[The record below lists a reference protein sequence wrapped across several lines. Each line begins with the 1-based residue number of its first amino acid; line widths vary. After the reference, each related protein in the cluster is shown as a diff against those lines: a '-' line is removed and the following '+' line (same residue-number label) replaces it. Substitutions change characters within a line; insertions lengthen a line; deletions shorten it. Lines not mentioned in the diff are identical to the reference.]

1 MKNLFTR
8 TLGTLLPALFLMIC
22 LSSESQTTFSNGG
35 ALLQNI
41 GGTSYADCAAD
52 MNSDGY
58 DDVVRVMADGIY
70 IDYQQP
76 GGTFTPAFFPLA
88 IINLPSWSIC
98 AGDIDE
104 NGFMDLLLG
113 SGSAVSFVFASD
125 DGTSFTEDAHP
136 EYIFTQRSTFA
147 DIDNDGELDA
157 FANHDV
163 DQCHPYRNVD
173 GAMVLDHTLI
183 PTLDVGGN
191 YAAIWVDYDNDWDT
205 DLYITKCRGGAV
217 WGDLQ
222 RINLLYKNNGD
233 GTYTESAAEAN
244 LNDGNQSW
252 TTVFED
258 FDNDGDFDAFTC
270 NHASGDVPGGAA
282 NKFNRNNGD
291 GTFTDIISTT
301 GINPLDLGAWNCDAG
316 DFDNNGFVDIFSEMG
331 TTWYWNNGNGTFTAG
346 AGSGFNSGGIGD
358 FNDDGFLDVIAGNSL
373 MLNNGNNNNYV
384 KFDLQGIESNK
395 SAIGAR
401 IEIYGSWGIQ
411 IREVRAGE
419 SFDPASSLIAHFG
432 LGTATSIDQ
441 VVIKWP
447 SGTVTSI
454 ANPEINMTHSL
465 LEAGCIGAPVT
476 ITSSGATTICP
487 GSLLTLSAPDGY
499 TYTWSN
505 GATTQSI
512 DVTSSGNFSVVAW
525 SESNCA
531 SLSNNIVVDVI
542 TEESPEI
549 SVNGDVVFCEGQ
561 NAVLTSS
568 VAQNYEW
575 SNGQS
580 GQSIVVSQS
589 GDYSV
594 SVEGLC
600 SGVFYESNVISV
612 NVLSTS
618 TPVANDVIV
627 DSPGTTILYASG
639 SNIEWFDSAD
649 GTIPVGT
656 GNTFS
661 TDYFDNSITYWVQSN
676 NVFGGEVQTGGKAD
690 NAGTGGLPSTG
701 GRLFFNLDE
710 MITLQEVTVYVP
722 TDGVAGNRTIELY
735 NGAGMLMA
743 STVVNCVVGTNVIT
757 LNYEIA
763 AGDGYQLGC
772 AENNL
777 FRNNASV
784 VYPYAIGTVGSI
796 YTSTNGTSYYYYFY
810 DWKIKKQ
817 GWTCTSERV
826 EVTATVL
833 GINEFTNDFGVTVFP
848 NPAKDIISV
857 QAESSLNGVQ
867 MKITDALGRNVT
879 SKQISLTKNAANSVD
894 VSDLAPGLYHMT
906 LTNGNQRSAIDFV
919 KE

>member
-1 MKNLFTR
+1 
-8 TLGTLLPALFLMIC
+8 MIC
-22 LSSESQTTFSNGG
+22 ASSRAQTTFTNGG

-52 MNSDGY
+52 MNGDGY
-58 DDVVRVMADGIY
+58 DDVVRVMGEGIY
-70 IDYQQP
+70 IDYQQA
-76 GGTFTPAFFPLA
+76 GGTFTPAFYPLT
-88 IINLPSWSIC
+88 IVNLPSWSIC

-113 SGSAVSFVFASD
+113 SGNAVSFVFASD

-205 DLYITKCRGGAV
+205 DLYITKCRGGAA

-270 NHASGDVPGGAA
+270 NHSSGDVPGGAA
-282 NKFNRNNGD
+282 NKYNRNNGD
-291 GTFTDIISTT
+291 GTFTDIIGTT
-301 GINPLDLGAWNCDAG
+301 GINALDLGAWNCDAG

-346 AGSGFNSGGIGD
+346 AGTGFNSGGIGD

-373 MLNNGNNNNYV
+373 MLNNGNSNNYV

-401 IEIYGSWGIQ
+401 IEIYGAWGIQ

-419 SFDPASSLIAHFG
+419 SFDPASSLITHFG
-432 LGTATSIDQ
+432 LGAATSIDQ

-454 ANPEINMTHSL
+454 DNPEINMTHSL

-476 ITSSGATTICP
+476 VTSSGPTTICP
-487 GSLLTLSAPDGY
+487 GTSLTLSAPEGY

-525 SESNCA
+525 SEENCA

-561 NAVLTSS
+561 NAVLTSTI
-568 VAQNYEW
+568 AQNYEW

-580 GQSIVVSQS
+580 GQSIVVSES

-594 SVEGLC
+594 AVEGLC

-612 NVLSTS
+612 NVLST
-618 TPVANDVIV
+618 TIPVANDVIV
-627 DSPGTTILYASG
+627 DAPGTTILYASG
-639 SNIEWFDSAD
+639 ENIEWFDSAD

-661 TDYFDNSITYWVQSN
+661 TDYFDNSITYWVQSI
-676 NVFGGEVQTGGKAD
+676 NVIGGEIQTGGKLD
-690 NAGTGGLPSTG
+690 NTGEGGTPATG
-701 GRLFFNLDE
+701 GRLFFNLE
-710 MITLQEVTVYVP
+710 ESMTLQEVTVFVP
-722 TDGVAGNRTIELY
+722 VDGTAGNRTIELY
-735 NGAGMLMA
+735 NGAGMLIE
-743 STVVNCVVGTNVIT
+743 STVVYCNAGENTIT
-757 LNYEIA
+757 LDYEIA

-777 FRNNASV
+777 FRNNAGV

-796 YTSTNGTSYYYYFY
+796 YSSTNGTSYYYYFY
-810 DWKIKKQ
+810 NWKIKKQ
-817 GWTCTSERV
+817 EWSCVSERI

-833 GINEFTNDFGVTVFP
+833 GVNEFTNDFGISVFP
-848 NPAKDIISV
+848 NPAKDFISV

-879 SKQISLTKNAANSVD
+879 SKQISLTKNAAGSVD
-894 VSDLAPGLYHMT
+894 VSHLAPGLYHMT
-906 LTNGNQRSAIDFV
+906 FTNGNERSAIDFV

>member
-1 MKNLFTR
+1 MKKFFTH
-8 TLGTLLPALFLMIC
+8 TFSKMLPAVFLLTAM
-22 LSSESQTTFSNGG
+22 SSKAQVTFNNAG
-35 ALLQNI
+35 ALLQGI

-52 MNSDGY
+52 MNDDGF
-58 DDVVRVMADGIY
+58 DDVVRVMGDGIY
-70 IDYQQP
+70 IDYQQAN
-76 GGTFTPAFFPLA
+76 GTFIPAFFPLA
-88 IINLPSWSIC
+88 IQNLPSWSIC

-104 NGFMDLLLG
+104 NGYMDLLLG
-113 SGSAVSFVFASD
+113 AGDAVSFVFASD
-125 DGTSFTEDAHP
+125 DGTSYTEDAHP

-205 DLYITKCRGGAV
+205 DLYITKCRGGAA

-233 GTYTESAAEAN
+233 GTYTEAAAEAN

-270 NHASGDVPGGAA
+270 NHSSGDVPGGAA
-282 NKFNRNNGD
+282 NKFHRNNGD
-291 GTFTDIISTT
+291 GTFTDIIGTT
-301 GINPLDLGAWNCDAG
+301 GINATDLGAWNCDAG

-346 AGSGFNSGGIGD
+346 AGTGFNSGGIGD

-401 IEIYGSWGIQ
+401 IEIYGAWGIQ

-419 SFDPASSLIAHFG
+419 SFDPASSLITHFG
-432 LGTATSIDQ
+432 LGAANSIDQ

-454 ANPEINMTHSL
+454 DNPDINMTHSL
-465 LEAGCIGAPVT
+465 LEAGCVGAPVT
-476 ITSSGATTICP
+476 ITSNGATTICP
-487 GSLLTLSAPDGY
+487 GSSLTLTAPEGY

-505 GATTQSI
+505 GETTPSI
-512 DVTSSGNFSVVAW
+512 DVTTGGNYSVVAW
-525 SESNCA
+525 SEENCA
-531 SLSNNIVVDVI
+531 SLSNNISVDVI

-549 SVNGDVVFCEGQ
+549 SINGDVVFCEGQ
-561 NAVLTSS
+561 NTVLTSTI
-568 VAQNYEW
+568 AQNYTW

-580 GQSIVVSQS
+580 GQSIVVSES

-600 SGVFYESNVISV
+600 SGVFYESNTVSV
-612 NVLSTS
+612 NVLATDE
-618 TPVANDVIV
+618 PVANNVIV
-627 DSPGTTILYASG
+627 DAPGSTILYASG
-639 SNIEWFDSAD
+639 SNIEWFDSENA
-649 GTIPVGT
+649 TVPVGS
-656 GNTFS
+656 GNTFN
-661 TDYFDNSITYWVQSN
+661 TDFFDNTISYWVQSN
-676 NVFGGEVQTGGKAD
+676 TIFGGEVQNGGKPD
-690 NAGTGGLPSTG
+690 NTGTGGTPATG

-710 MITLQEVTVYVP
+710 PVTLQEVTVYVP
-722 TDGVAGNRTIELY
+722 AEAGAGNRTIELY
-735 NGAGMLMA
+735 NGAGMLIA
-743 STVVNCVVGTNVIT
+743 STIAACVVGENTIT
-757 LNYEIA
+757 LDFEIP
-763 AGDGYQLGC
+763 AGDGFQIGC

-777 FRNNASV
+777 FRNNAGV
-784 VYPYAIGTVGSI
+784 VFPYAIGDVGSI
-796 YTSTNGTSYYYYFY
+796 YNSTNGTSYYYYFY
-810 DWKIKKQ
+810 DWKVKKQ
-817 GWTCTSERV
+817 DWTCTSGRV
-826 EVTATVL
+826 EVTATVV
-833 GINEFTNDFGVTVFP
+833 GINELHNDFGITVFP
-848 NPAKDIISV
+848 NPAKEVISV
-857 QAESSLNGVQ
+857 QSETNITGVQ
-867 MKITDALGRNVT
+867 LQITDALGRNVAT
-879 SKQISLTKNAANSVD
+879 KQVSLTKSTSNPVD
-894 VSDLAPGLYHMT
+894 VSDLAPGLYHIT
-906 LTNGNQRSAIDFV
+906 LTHGSQRSAIDFV